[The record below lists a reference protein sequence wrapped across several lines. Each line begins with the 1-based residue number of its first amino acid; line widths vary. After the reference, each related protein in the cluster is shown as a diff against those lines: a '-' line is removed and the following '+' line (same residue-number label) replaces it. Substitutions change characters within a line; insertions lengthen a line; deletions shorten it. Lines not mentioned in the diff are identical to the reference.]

1 MHAFQTEE
9 TARNKPAAAVGGL
22 ESAHYWE
29 TGFKHMA
36 SSSNLH
42 ERKQRELD
50 QRRKDILKV
59 VRKLVLRGGARE
71 LTMRKVAE
79 EAGFSTTV
87 VYALFGDKATLIAQA
102 MDEDLL
108 KLNKLM
114 QQAAAEGGNALER
127 MRRVARAYVSYGLKH
142 PVHYALVFMEQR
154 PAAPIET
161 STLEFG
167 NPDKD
172 PYCFVYGM
180 AAELVAE
187 GFIQADEDALHLVTQ
202 LLWEGLHGMTSLR
215 IATGD
220 DPWIQRIEAGPH
232 LELLVDVLLLGVLQR
247 FPGPKTASGVKSIAA
262 TAS

>member
-1 MHAFQTEE
+1 
-9 TARNKPAAAVGGL
+9 
-22 ESAHYWE
+22 
-29 TGFKHMA
+29 MA

-50 QRRKDILKV
+50 QRRRDILKV

-114 QQAAAEGGNALER
+114 QQAAAEGDNALER
-127 MRRVARAYVSYGLKH
+127 VRRVARAYVGYGLKH
-142 PVHYALVFMEQR
+142 PVQYALVFMEQR
-154 PAAPIET
+154 PAAPVET
-161 STLEFG
+161 STLEYG

-180 AAELVAE
+180 ATELATE
-187 GFIQADEDALHLVTQ
+187 GFIHADEDGLHLITQ

-220 DPWIQRIEAGPH
+220 DPWIPRIDAGPH
-232 LELLVDVLLLGVLQR
+232 LELMIDVLLLGLLQR
-247 FPGPKTASGVKSIAA
+247 FPGPQTEAGVKAIS
-262 TAS
+262 AS